1 MCVQITLT
9 VRNSVWWGGDDWLL
23 TDILYTAMAA
33 SMPYPALEDYKKM
46 TSAVAKRY
54 AELCEQRIA

>member
-1 MCVQITLT
+1 M
-9 VRNSVWWGGDDWLL
+9 WWGGDDWLL

-33 SMPYPALEDYKKM
+33 SMLYPVLEDYKKM

-54 AELCEQRIA
+54 AELCEQRIT

>member
-23 TDILYTAMAA
+23 TDKVYPVMAA
-33 SMPYPALEDYKKM
+33 TNLYPRKEKKEM
-46 TSAVAKRY
+46 TSAVA
-54 AELCEQRIA
+54 